1 MNWRGHIVAKY
12 NHGNIDLMKRKHY
25 KKSLLVR
32 YSCTIHRKSRE
43 RYNYIG
49 PPRCNWINTRG
60 GNLITRRIRENES
73 RRYPIFVRAHI
84 HTSTTTKIWV
94 KTFGNR
100 SHALRCVRP
109 AIYRQKHLIIR
120 GCILG
125 LFPAES
131 MSQADVYTIPSD
143 RQRDIGFLK

>member
-1 MNWRGHIVAKY
+1 MKEKHIRNRYY
-12 NHGNIDLMKRKHY
+12 NSLM
-25 KKSLLVR
+25 LVHNSPENR
-32 YSCTIHRKSRE
+32 AGVITTTF
-43 RYNYIG
+43 G

-100 SHALRCVRP
+100 SHALRRVRP

-120 GCILG
+120 GCISG

-131 MSQADVYTIPSD
+131 MSHSAVYAISSNH
-143 RQRDIGFLK
+143 QGDIGFLK